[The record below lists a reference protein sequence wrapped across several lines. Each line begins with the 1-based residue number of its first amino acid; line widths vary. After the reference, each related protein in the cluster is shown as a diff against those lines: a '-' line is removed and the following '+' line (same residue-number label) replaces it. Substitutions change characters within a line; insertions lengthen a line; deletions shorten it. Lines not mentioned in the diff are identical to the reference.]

1 MLFQWLLTGVSSVR
15 CASSGDWWYYGDR
28 CQFRGSSQDQVLTA
42 VYAGVG
48 VLAGMLIVTVVSVLC
63 VKKKYQKKLSART
76 IPLEDIKTDRF

>member
-1 MLFQWLLTGVSSVR
+1 M
-15 CASSGDWWYYGDR
+15 
-28 CQFRGSSQDQVLTA
+28 A